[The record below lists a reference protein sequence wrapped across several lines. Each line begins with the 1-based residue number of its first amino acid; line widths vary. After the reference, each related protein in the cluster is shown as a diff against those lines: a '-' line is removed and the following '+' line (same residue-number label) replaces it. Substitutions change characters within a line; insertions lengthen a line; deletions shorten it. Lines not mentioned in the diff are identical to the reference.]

1 MQPIQVLKEA
11 SRRVYENVKDLAGTK
26 AAAADHGRGAGGDIS
41 RKIDIVAEK
50 TVLDYLKKIKFDCTV
65 LGEECGRV
73 ELSKKPKGFVIMDAI
88 DGSANAVRGIPFF
101 CCSLAFATDD
111 RLSSVTDG
119 VVTDLS
125 AGDVYWATKGGGAF
139 CNKRRIQVH
148 KQRPVYKIV
157 GVNVSGA
164 KPSLIRRIQPIF
176 ENSNHSRHLGANALE
191 LALFARGLIDVY
203 IDLRQKIRVTDM
215 AAGYLIAK
223 EAGGIILDQNLKQ
236 LDSDLSYDT
245 RLSFI
250 AAANKDIFN
259 EVTRQLKLQPKN
271 AKTGRS

>member
-1 MQPIQVLKEA
+1 MQVIDVLKEA
-11 SRRVYENVKDLAGTK
+11 SSQVYQNVKDIAGTVE
-26 AAAADHGRGAGGDIS
+26 AAEDHGRGAGGDIS

-50 TVLDYLKKIKFDCTV
+50 TVLDYLKKINFECVV

-73 ELSKKPKGFVIMDAI
+73 ALSKNPKGFLIMDAI

-101 CCSLAFATDD
+101 CCSLAFATQDK
-111 RLSSVTDG
+111 LSSVTDG

-125 AGDVYWATKGGGAF
+125 NGNMYWATKGSGAF
-139 CNKRRIQVH
+139 LNEKKIHVY

-164 KPSLIRRIQPIF
+164 TPELVKKIQPIF

-203 IDLRQKIRVTDM
+203 VDLRQKIRVTDM
-215 AAGYLIAK
+215 AAGYLITK
-223 EAGGIILDQNLKQ
+223 EADGIILDQNLEP
-236 LDSDLSYDT
+236 LDSDLSYET

-250 AAANKDIFN
+250 AAANQEILLEIKN
-259 EVTRQLKLQPKN
+259 QLKL
-271 AKTGRS
+271 